1 METINKGRLF
11 NASCIALTVTAMT
24 FAIRA
29 GILKQLGVDFQLS
42 DTELGWINAM
52 AFLGFPIATMIGGP
66 LYNAVGPRKIMWVA
80 FITHLLGLVLTIF
93 AGGFWTLLI
102 STFFIGFANGSVEA
116 ACNPMIANMYEG
128 NKTTMLNK
136 FHVWFPGG
144 IVVGALTSA
153 LMTELSLGWQL
164 QIAIMLIPTLLYAW
178 MIFGQKFPEE
188 PKSQSIDF
196 QKLFPPI
203 YLTIVFGLVLIAASD
218 LTLQQW
224 FPGEAST
231 YVKYGLILLVSGLI
245 YQYFGLLYSV
255 LALCMTLTATAELGT
270 QQWVEKIL
278 GNSGAHPM
286 LILAM
291 ITGLMAIGRYFGGPL
306 IHRFKP
312 IGVLFGSAIVATA
325 GIGLMSV
332 ATGGTVYLAAI
343 LFAIGVMYFW
353 PTMIGAAAEYTPET
367 GALGL
372 SFLGG
377 AGMFATSLWQP
388 VIGGWLDSERAA
400 AIASG
405 LGEDAADLA
414 AGQATLDNLAIFP
427 AILIILFGILY
438 FTRGQWQPASDNH

>member
-1 METINKGRLF
+1 MSTINRSRLF

-29 GILKQLGVDFQLS
+29 GILTQLGGDFKLT
-42 DTELGWINAM
+42 DTELGWVNAM

-80 FITHLLGLVLTIF
+80 FITHLLGLVMTIF

-116 ACNPMIANMYEG
+116 ACNPMIANMFDS

-144 IVVGALTSA
+144 IVIGALVSA
-153 LMTELSLGWQL
+153 LMTNLGLGWQL
-164 QIAIMLIPTLLYAW
+164 QIAIMLIPTLIYAW
-178 MIFGQKFPEE
+178 MIFGQEFPEE
-188 PKSQSIDF
+188 PESGSIDF

-203 YLTIVFGLVLIAASD
+203 YLTIVGGLVLIAASD

-224 FPGEAST
+224 FPGDVST
-231 YVKYGLILLVSGLI
+231 YVKFGLIVVVAGLI

-291 ITGLMAIGRYFGGPL
+291 ITGLMAVGRYFGGPL
-306 IHRFKP
+306 IHKFKP
-312 IGVLFGSAIVATA
+312 IGVLFGSAVVATL

-332 ATGGTVYLAAI
+332 ATGGMVYLAAI
-343 LFAIGVMYFW
+343 LFAVGVMYFW
-353 PTMIGAAAEYTPET
+353 PTMIGSAAEYTPQT

-377 AGMFATSLWQP
+377 VGMFATSLWQP
-388 VIGGWLDSERAA
+388 VIGGWLDTERAA
-400 AIASG
+400 AIANG
-405 LGEDAADLA
+405 LSEDAADLA
-414 AGQATLDNLAIFP
+414 AGQATLDNLAVFP

-438 FTRGQWQPASDNH
+438 FTRGKWQPEAS